1 MSQEI
6 INIGP
11 MPNDGQ
17 GDPLRVAFAKIN
29 NNFSNLFYT
38 STQTIESITTGVT
51 ANQIIWEGPVS
62 QFAQGQF
69 QVRSGNPSNQDSQDI
84 MISAQIT
91 NDLSSVK
98 WTGYATTFNGNATST
113 YDMDVYS
120 SNVRL
125 LSTPLTSD
133 VLQHFI
139 AFTVTYVNVTDT
151 PLLMELDGY
160 APNSIMSTENVINMS
175 TE

>member
-1 MSQEI
+1 MAQEI
-6 INIGP
+6 INIGTL
-11 MPNDGQ
+11 PNDGE
-17 GDPLRVAFAKIN
+17 GDPLRVAFSKIN

-38 STQTIESITTGVT
+38 STQTLESITVDTT
-51 ANQIIWEGPVS
+51 PNQLIWECPVS

-84 MISAQIT
+84 LISAQIT
-91 NDLSSVK
+91 NDLASVK

-113 YDMDVYS
+113 YDMDVS
-120 SNVRL
+120 SGNVRL

-139 AFTVTYVNVTDT
+139 ASTVTYINVTNT
-151 PLLMELDGY
+151 PLLLELDGY
-160 APNSIMSTENVINMS
+160 DPGFVMSTENVLNMT